1 MRLTSEEKDILKIIL
16 NNEIEYY
23 EDKEDSYP
31 EDIEYL
37 EKIKKIEEKLYKED
51 K

>member
-1 MRLTSEEKDILKIIL
+1 MKLTNEEKDILKIIL

-31 EDIEYL
+31 EDEEYL
-37 EKIKKIEEKLYKED
+37 EKLKKIEKKLYKED